1 MNRFV
6 SRTALALVLGSG
18 LLGAAQAA
26 EYTQVDAAASRIAF
40 TYKQMQVG
48 MNGSLPSSTRRCA
61 SIRPIPRRP
70 RRPSR

>member
-40 TYKQMQVG
+40 TYKPV
-48 MNGSLPSSTRRCA
+48 SYTHLTLPTT
-61 SIRPIPRRP
+61 PYV
-70 RRPSR
+70 